1 MRIVVA
7 GAVSST
13 RLTLEALI
21 RHGADVAGVLQL
33 RGESSHTVTGFD
45 SLDDVAGPAGIPC
58 VTFRNINDDE
68 IVEQVREWQPDL
80 MFVVGLSQLVRED
93 MMAIPKLG
101 SVGFHPTFLPA
112 GRGRAPLA
120 WLTLDS
126 GPGAASF
133 FLIDDGIDSGPILVQ
148 EPFEITPDDYAG
160 DVGLKLLDAMTRA
173 LDRWLPELLAGKWD
187 PKPQSEVL
195 ATYNGRRG
203 PDDGLIDWTRSA
215 IEIHSLVRAA
225 SVPHPGAYTWLDDR
239 KLIIWRADVETH
251 LPWRGVPGRIL
262 LTHPDRGALIQT
274 GDGLLWLTEITWA
287 DSGEPCT
294 AAEALRVGT
303 KLGLVLQDEVAALK
317 SRLVEME
324 LRIARLEESHGE
336 QATM

>member
-21 RHGADVAGVLQL
+21 RHGAQVIGVLQL

-45 SLDDVAGPAGIPC
+45 SLNEVASPAGIPC

-68 IVEQVREWQPDL
+68 IVDQVREWQPDL
-80 MFVVGLSQLVRED
+80 MFVVGLSQLIRAD
-93 MMAIPKLG
+93 LMAIPKLG

-120 WLTLDS
+120 WLTLDN
-126 GPGAASF
+126 GPGAATF
-133 FLIDDGIDSGPILVQ
+133 FLIDDGIDSGPIFVQ
-148 EPFEITPDDYAG
+148 EPFEITPEDYAG

-187 PKPQSEVL
+187 PRPQSEAL

-203 PDDGLIDWTRSA
+203 PDDGLIDWTQSA
-215 IEIHSLVRAA
+215 IEIHSLIRAA
-225 SVPHPGAYTWLDDR
+225 SAPHPGAYTWLGDR
-239 KLIIWRADVETH
+239 RLIIWRADLETR
-251 LPWRGVPGRIL
+251 LRVL
-262 LTHPDRGALIQT
+262 LTDPDRGALIQT
-274 GDGLLWLTEITWA
+274 GDGLLWLTEIAWA
-287 DSGEPCT
+287 DAAEPCT
-294 AAEALRVGT
+294 AAETLRVGT

-317 SRLVEME
+317 SRVTDLE
-324 LRIARLEESHGE
+324 ARLSRLEDSRD
-336 QATM
+336 